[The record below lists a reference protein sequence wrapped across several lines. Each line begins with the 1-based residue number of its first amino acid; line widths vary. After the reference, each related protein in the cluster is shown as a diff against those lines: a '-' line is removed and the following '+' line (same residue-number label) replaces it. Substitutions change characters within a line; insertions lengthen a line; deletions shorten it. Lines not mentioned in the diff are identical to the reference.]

1 MKNNDFISFLF
12 MLYNNAQYK
21 NETMDQGSVI
31 EYYKKLKDI
40 ISTNDGTRSF
50 IIRTEDCHDQNAP
63 FNQSQETRL
72 RITHSDHMISQITEG
87 FINFKI
93 KLTIQLSK
101 DIQTTHVNDTEK
113 LGKIFVG
120 FKSSNQLL
128 DQLQIYS
135 NNLSTGYQQNECCR
149 EGFCYST
156 IKPYSEKKTRKYT
169 HSLYENVSDYSQS
182 VCGTYVDLVDIMDGQ
197 KHDVEFE
204 MNLPFEDML
213 ALQAFDLYPN
223 RIVGDIEIRFYVKP
237 AGLVYCQVDPRKIKE
252 VKEFMEDS
260 TIASTF
266 KSIPIFKH
274 GFTQIGNDSKIAA
287 LNVGSDKSI
296 TPTTESITLSCL
308 GLTVTACKSNM
319 FGFGVKESTL
329 QAIEQMFSEPVSI
342 PSQQLDYNAFP
353 TAPTAAGVQGTMN
366 SPLSNITSITVVF
379 PKHAN
384 DYTCFD
390 NPIYHNLQLTING
403 KNYPDEPVS
412 TLGARFLQYQ
422 LVASELDGGIQ
433 CTKEFEDSLTMP
445 KNKDDGTRYKNT
457 LSDASSFMLN
467 IQTERSR
474 GGYLFD
480 GLDSNGQ
487 NVPIQIR
494 GQPIHSG
501 DGDTYFNCDET
512 GQNHPPPPQ
521 VFFCRDT
528 YFTVDIHDGLVY
540 HLKGCPPGSQV

>member
-1 MKNNDFISFLF
+1 

-50 IIRTEDCHDQNAP
+50 IIRTEDCHDQNDP

-72 RITHSDHMISQITEG
+72 KITNSDHMISQITEG

>member
-1 MKNNDFISFLF
+1 

-21 NETMDQGSVI
+21 NETTDQGCVV
-31 EYYKKLKDI
+31 EYYEKLRDL
-40 ISTNDGTRSF
+40 ISKNDGTRSF

-72 RITHSDHMISQITEG
+72 RITHNDHMISQITEG

-93 KLTIQLSK
+93 KLTLQLSK
-101 DIQTTHVNDTEK
+101 DIQATHVNDTNH
-113 LGKIFVG
+113 LGKLFVG

-135 NNLSTGYQQNECCR
+135 NNVSTGYQQNECCR
-149 EGFCYST
+149 EGYCYST

-182 VCGTYVDLVDIMDGQ
+182 VCGTYIDLSDFRDGQ

-204 MNLPFEDML
+204 MNLPFEDIL
-213 ALQAFDLYPN
+213 AFQAFDLYPN
-223 RIVGDIEIRFYVKP
+223 RVVGDIEIRFYVKP
-237 AGLVYCQVDPRKIKE
+237 VGLVYCQVDPRTIKE
-252 VKEFMEDS
+252 VKEYMED
-260 TIASTF
+260 TIIDSTF
-266 KSIPIFKH
+266 KSAPVFKH
-274 GFTQIGNDSKIAA
+274 GFTQIGNESKIAA

-308 GLTVTACKSNM
+308 GLTVTSCKSNM
-319 FGFGVKESTL
+319 FGFCVKEHSL
-329 QAIEQMFSEPVSI
+329 QSIAQMLSRPLPI

-353 TAPTAAGVQGTMN
+353 LAATRSGIQSTINM
-366 SPLSNITSITVVF
+366 PLFNTTSITVVF

-390 NPIYHNLQLTING
+390 NPIYHNVQLTING
-403 KNYPDEPVS
+403 QNYPDEPVS

-433 CTKEFEDSLTMP
+433 CTKEFEDSLTMDR
-445 KNKDDGTRYKNT
+445 NKADGGKYKNT

-487 NVPIQIR
+487 NIPIQIR
-494 GQPIHSG
+494 GQPIYTG
-501 DGDTYFNCDET
+501 VNDTYFNFDET

-521 VFFCRDT
+521 IFMCRDT
-528 YFTVDIHDGLVY
+528 FFTVDTQYGLIY
-540 HLKGCPPGSQV
+540 HPTGVPEGSQVQ

>member
-1 MKNNDFISFLF
+1 

-21 NETMDQGSVI
+21 NESMDQGSVV

-72 RITHSDHMISQITEG
+72 RITHNDHMISQITEG
-87 FINFKI
+87 FINFNI
-93 KLTIQLSK
+93 KLTLQLSEVIT
-101 DIQTTHVNDTEK
+101 DIHSGDEK
-113 LGKIFVG
+113 QLGKIFVG

-135 NNLSTGYQQNECCR
+135 NNISSGYQQNECCR

-182 VCGTYVDLVDIMDGQ
+182 VCGTYVDLNTLMDGQ

-213 ALQAFDLYPN
+213 AFQAFDLYPN

-237 AGLVYCQVDPRKIKE
+237 VGLVYCQVDPRKIKE
-252 VKEFMEDS
+252 VKEFMEDES
-260 TIASTF
+260 IAATF
-266 KSIPIFKH
+266 TETPVFLH
-274 GFTQIGNDSKIAA
+274 QFTQIGNESKIAA
-287 LNVGSDKSI
+287 LKIDSGNVTS
-296 TPTTESITLSCL
+296 TTKAVTLSCH
-308 GLTVTACKSNM
+308 GLTVTSCKSNM

-329 QAIEQMFSEPVSI
+329 QAIASMFSEPVSI

-353 TAPTAAGVQGTMN
+353 LAPTRAGVQSTIN
-366 SPLSNITSITVVF
+366 APLNNTTSISVMF
-379 PKHAN
+379 PKHSN

-390 NPIYHNLQLTING
+390 NPIYHNVQLTING
-403 KNYPDEPVS
+403 QNYPDEPVS

>member
-1 MKNNDFISFLF
+1 

-21 NETMDQGSVI
+21 NETTDQGCVV
-31 EYYKKLKDI
+31 EYYEKLRDL
-40 ISTNDGTRSF
+40 ISKNDGTRSF

-72 RITHSDHMISQITEG
+72 RITHNDHMISQITEG

-93 KLTIQLSK
+93 KLTLQLSK
-101 DIQTTHVNDTEK
+101 DIQATHVNDTNH
-113 LGKIFVG
+113 LGKLFVG

-135 NNLSTGYQQNECCR
+135 NNVSTGYQQNECCR
-149 EGFCYST
+149 EGYCYST

-182 VCGTYVDLVDIMDGQ
+182 VCGTYIDLSDFRDGQ

-204 MNLPFEDML
+204 MNLPFEDIL
-213 ALQAFDLYPN
+213 AFQAFDLYPN
-223 RIVGDIEIRFYVKP
+223 RVVGDIEIRFYVKP
-237 AGLVYCQVDPRKIKE
+237 VGLVYCQVDPRTIKE
-252 VKEFMEDS
+252 VKEYMED
-260 TIASTF
+260 TIIDSTF
-266 KSIPIFKH
+266 KSAPVFKH
-274 GFTQIGNDSKIAA
+274 GFTQIGNESKIAA

-308 GLTVTACKSNM
+308 GLTVTSCKSNM
-319 FGFGVKESTL
+319 FGFCVKEHSL
-329 QAIEQMFSEPVSI
+329 QSIAQMLSRPLPI

-353 TAPTAAGVQGTMN
+353 LAATRSGIQSTINM
-366 SPLSNITSITVVF
+366 PLFNTTSITVVF

-390 NPIYHNLQLTING
+390 NPIYHNVQLTING
-403 KNYPDEPVS
+403 QNYPDEPVS

-433 CTKEFEDSLTMP
+433 CTKEFEDSLTMDR
-445 KNKDDGTRYKNT
+445 NKADGGKYKNT

-487 NVPIQIR
+487 NIPIQIR
-494 GQPIHSG
+494 GQPIYP
-501 DGDTYFNCDET
+501 DVNDTYYNFDET
-512 GQNHPPPPQ
+512 GENHPPPPQ
-521 VFFCRDT
+521 LFVCRDT
-528 YFTVDIHDGLVY
+528 YFTVDINDGLVY
-540 HLKGCPPGSQV
+540 HPTGSPEGSQV

>member
-1 MKNNDFISFLF
+1 

-296 TPTTESITLSCL
+296 IPTTESITLSCL

>member
-1 MKNNDFISFLF
+1 

-21 NETMDQGSVI
+21 NESMDQGSVV

-72 RITHSDHMISQITEG
+72 RITHNDHMISQITEG
-87 FINFKI
+87 FINFNI
-93 KLTIQLSK
+93 KLTLQLSEVIT
-101 DIQTTHVNDTEK
+101 DIHSGDEK
-113 LGKIFVG
+113 QLGKIFVG

-135 NNLSTGYQQNECCR
+135 NNISSGYQQNECCR

-182 VCGTYVDLVDIMDGQ
+182 VCGTYVDLNTLMDGQ

-213 ALQAFDLYPN
+213 AFQAFDLYPN

-237 AGLVYCQVDPRKIKE
+237 VGLVYCQVDPRKIKE
-252 VKEFMEDS
+252 VKEFMEDES
-260 TIASTF
+260 IAATF
-266 KSIPIFKH
+266 TETPVFLH
-274 GFTQIGNDSKIAA
+274 QFTQIGNESKIAA
-287 LNVGSDKSI
+287 LKIDSGNV
-296 TPTTESITLSCL
+296 TTTTKAVTLSCH
-308 GLTVTACKSNM
+308 GLTVTSCKSNM

-329 QAIEQMFSEPVSI
+329 QAIASMFSEPVSI

-353 TAPTAAGVQGTMN
+353 LAPTRAGVQSTIN
-366 SPLSNITSITVVF
+366 APLNNTTSISVMF
-379 PKHAN
+379 PKHSN

-390 NPIYHNLQLTING
+390 NPIYHNVQLTING
-403 KNYPDEPVS
+403 QNYPDEPVS

-512 GQNHPPPPQ
+512 GKNHPPPPQ

>member
-1 MKNNDFISFLF
+1 

-512 GQNHPPPPQ
+512 GKNHPPPPQ

-528 YFTVDIHDGLVY
+528 FFTVDIHDGLVY

>member
-1 MKNNDFISFLF
+1 

-169 HSLYENVSDYSQS
+169 HSLYENVLDYSQS

-512 GQNHPPPPQ
+512 GKNHPPPPQ

>member
-1 MKNNDFISFLF
+1 

-21 NETMDQGSVI
+21 NETTDQGCVV
-31 EYYKKLKDI
+31 EYYEKLRDL
-40 ISTNDGTRSF
+40 ISKNDGTRSF

-72 RITHSDHMISQITEG
+72 RITHNDHMISQITEG

-93 KLTIQLSK
+93 KLTLQLSK
-101 DIQTTHVNDTEK
+101 DIQATHVNDTNH
-113 LGKIFVG
+113 LGKLFVG

-135 NNLSTGYQQNECCR
+135 NNVSTGYQQNECCR
-149 EGFCYST
+149 EGYCYST

-182 VCGTYVDLVDIMDGQ
+182 VCGTYIDLSDFRDGQ

-204 MNLPFEDML
+204 MNLPFEDIL
-213 ALQAFDLYPN
+213 AFQAFDLYPN
-223 RIVGDIEIRFYVKP
+223 RVVGDIEIRFYVKP
-237 AGLVYCQVDPRKIKE
+237 VGLVYCQVDPRTIKE
-252 VKEFMEDS
+252 VKEYMED
-260 TIASTF
+260 TIIDSTF
-266 KSIPIFKH
+266 KSAPVFKH
-274 GFTQIGNDSKIAA
+274 GFTQIGNESKIAA

-308 GLTVTACKSNM
+308 GLTVTSCKSNM
-319 FGFGVKESTL
+319 FGFCVKEHSL
-329 QAIEQMFSEPVSI
+329 QSIAQMLSRPLPI

-353 TAPTAAGVQGTMN
+353 LPATRSGIQSTINM
-366 SPLSNITSITVVF
+366 PLFNTTSITVVF

-390 NPIYHNLQLTING
+390 NPIYHNVQLTING
-403 KNYPDEPVS
+403 QNYPDEPVS

-433 CTKEFEDSLTMP
+433 CTKEFEDSLTMDR
-445 KNKDDGTRYKNT
+445 NKADGGKYKNT

-487 NVPIQIR
+487 NIPIQIR
-494 GQPIHSG
+494 GQPIYP
-501 DGDTYFNCDET
+501 DVNDTYYNFDET
-512 GQNHPPPPQ
+512 GENHPPPPQ
-521 VFFCRDT
+521 LFVCRDT
-528 YFTVDIHDGLVY
+528 YFTVDINDGLVY
-540 HLKGCPPGSQV
+540 HPTGSPEGSQV

>member
-1 MKNNDFISFLF
+1 

-21 NETMDQGSVI
+21 NETMDQGSVV

-101 DIQTTHVNDTEK
+101 DIQTTHVNDTNH

>member
-1 MKNNDFISFLF
+1 

-21 NETMDQGSVI
+21 NETTDQGCVV
-31 EYYKKLKDI
+31 EYYEKLRDL
-40 ISTNDGTRSF
+40 ISKNDGTRSF

-72 RITHSDHMISQITEG
+72 RITHNDHMISQITEG

-93 KLTIQLSK
+93 KLTLQLSK
-101 DIQTTHVNDTEK
+101 DIQATHVNDTNH
-113 LGKIFVG
+113 LGKLFVG

-135 NNLSTGYQQNECCR
+135 NNVSTGYQQNECCR
-149 EGFCYST
+149 EGYCYST

-182 VCGTYVDLVDIMDGQ
+182 VCGTYIDLSDFRDGQ

>member
-1 MKNNDFISFLF
+1 

-329 QAIEQMFSEPVSI
+329 QAIASMFSEPVSI

>member
-1 MKNNDFISFLF
+1 

-21 NETMDQGSVI
+21 NESMDQGSVV

-72 RITHSDHMISQITEG
+72 RITHNDHMISQITEG
-87 FINFKI
+87 FINFNI
-93 KLTIQLSK
+93 KLTLQLSEVIT
-101 DIQTTHVNDTEK
+101 DIHSGDEK
-113 LGKIFVG
+113 QLGKIFVG

-135 NNLSTGYQQNECCR
+135 NNISSGYQQNECCR

-182 VCGTYVDLVDIMDGQ
+182 VCGTYVDLNTLMDGQ

-213 ALQAFDLYPN
+213 AFQAFDLYPN

-237 AGLVYCQVDPRKIKE
+237 VGLVYCQVDPRKIKE
-252 VKEFMEDS
+252 VKEFMEDES
-260 TIASTF
+260 IAATF
-266 KSIPIFKH
+266 TETPVFLH
-274 GFTQIGNDSKIAA
+274 QFTQIGNESKIAA
-287 LNVGSDKSI
+287 LKIDSGNVTS
-296 TPTTESITLSCL
+296 TTKAVTLSCH
-308 GLTVTACKSNM
+308 GLTVTSCKSNM

-329 QAIEQMFSEPVSI
+329 QAIASMFSEPVSI

-353 TAPTAAGVQGTMN
+353 LAPTRAGVQSTIN
-366 SPLSNITSITVVF
+366 APLNNTTSISVMF
-379 PKHAN
+379 PKHSN

-390 NPIYHNLQLTING
+390 NPIYHNVQLTING
-403 KNYPDEPVS
+403 QNYPDEPIS

-433 CTKEFEDSLTMP
+433 CTKEYEDSLTMI
-445 KNKDDGTRYKNT
+445 KNNETTGKRFKNT
-457 LSDASSFMLN
+457 LSDASSFMIN

-474 GGYLFD
+474 GGYLYD

-487 NVPIQIR
+487 NIPIQIR
-494 GQPIHSG
+494 GQPIYS
-501 DGDTYFNCDET
+501 DAQDTYFNYDES

-521 VFFCRDT
+521 LFICRDT
-528 YFTVDIHDGLVY
+528 YFTVDTSNGLVY
-540 HLKGCPPGSQV
+540 HPTGSPPGSQA

>member
-1 MKNNDFISFLF
+1 
-12 MLYNNAQYK
+12 
-21 NETMDQGSVI
+21 
-31 EYYKKLKDI
+31 
-40 ISTNDGTRSF
+40 
-50 IIRTEDCHDQNAP
+50 
-63 FNQSQETRL
+63 
-72 RITHSDHMISQITEG
+72 MISQITEG
-87 FINFKI
+87 FINFNI
-93 KLTIQLSK
+93 KLTLQLSDVIT
-101 DIQTTHVNDTEK
+101 DIHSGDEK
-113 LGKIFVG
+113 QLGKIFVG

-135 NNLSTGYQQNECCR
+135 NNISSGYQQNECCR

-182 VCGTYVDLVDIMDGQ
+182 VCGTYIDLSDFRDGQ

-213 ALQAFDLYPN
+213 AFQAFDLYPN

-237 AGLVYCQVDPRKIKE
+237 VGLVYCQVDPRKIKE
-252 VKEFMEDS
+252 VKEFMEDES
-260 TIASTF
+260 IAATF
-266 KSIPIFKH
+266 TETPVFLH
-274 GFTQIGNDSKIAA
+274 QFTQIGNESKIAA
-287 LNVGSDKSI
+287 LKISSGNVTS
-296 TPTTESITLSCL
+296 TTKAVTLSCH
-308 GLTVTACKSNM
+308 GLTVTSCKSNM

-329 QAIEQMFSEPVSI
+329 QAIASMFSEPVSI

>member
-1 MKNNDFISFLF
+1 

-21 NETMDQGSVI
+21 NETTDQGCVV
-31 EYYKKLKDI
+31 EYYEKLRDL
-40 ISTNDGTRSF
+40 ISKNDGTRSF

-93 KLTIQLSK
+93 KLTLQLSK
-101 DIQTTHVNDTEK
+101 DIQATHVNDTNH
-113 LGKIFVG
+113 LGKLFVG

-135 NNLSTGYQQNECCR
+135 NNVSTGYQQNECCR
-149 EGFCYST
+149 EGYCYST

-182 VCGTYVDLVDIMDGQ
+182 VCGTYIDLSDFRDGQ

-204 MNLPFEDML
+204 MNLPFEDIL
-213 ALQAFDLYPN
+213 AFQAFDLYPN
-223 RIVGDIEIRFYVKP
+223 RVVGDIEIRFYVKP
-237 AGLVYCQVDPRKIKE
+237 VGLVYCQVDPRKIKE
-252 VKEFMEDS
+252 VKEFMEDES
-260 TIASTF
+260 IAATF
-266 KSIPIFKH
+266 TETPVFLH
-274 GFTQIGNDSKIAA
+274 QFTQIGNESKIAA
-287 LNVGSDKSI
+287 LKISSGNVTS
-296 TPTTESITLSCL
+296 TTKAVTLSCH
-308 GLTVTACKSNM
+308 GLTVTSCKSNM

-329 QAIEQMFSEPVSI
+329 QAIASMFSEPVSI

-353 TAPTAAGVQGTMN
+353 LAPTRAGVQSTIN
-366 SPLSNITSITVVF
+366 APLNNTTSISVMF
-379 PKHAN
+379 PKHSN

-390 NPIYHNLQLTING
+390 NPIYHNVQLTING
-403 KNYPDEPVS
+403 QNYPDEPVS

-433 CTKEFEDSLTMP
+433 CTKEFEDSLTMDR
-445 KNKDDGTRYKNT
+445 NKADGGKYKNT

-487 NVPIQIR
+487 NIPIQIR
-494 GQPIHSG
+494 GQPIYP
-501 DGDTYFNCDET
+501 DVNDTYYNFDET
-512 GQNHPPPPQ
+512 GENHPPPPQ
-521 VFFCRDT
+521 LFVCRDT
-528 YFTVDIHDGLVY
+528 YFTVDINDGLVY
-540 HLKGCPPGSQV
+540 HPTGSPEGSQV

>member
-1 MKNNDFISFLF
+1 

-21 NETMDQGSVI
+21 NETTDQGCVV
-31 EYYKKLKDI
+31 EYYEKLRDL
-40 ISTNDGTRSF
+40 ISKNDGTRSF

-72 RITHSDHMISQITEG
+72 RITHNDHMISQITEG

-101 DIQTTHVNDTEK
+101 DIQSTHVNDTEK

-135 NNLSTGYQQNECCR
+135 NNISSGYQQNECCR

-182 VCGTYVDLVDIMDGQ
+182 VCGTYVDLNTLMDGQ

-213 ALQAFDLYPN
+213 AFQAFDLYPN

-237 AGLVYCQVDPRKIKE
+237 VGLVYCQVDPRKIKE
-252 VKEFMEDS
+252 VKEFMEDES
-260 TIASTF
+260 IAATF
-266 KSIPIFKH
+266 TETPVFLH
-274 GFTQIGNDSKIAA
+274 QFTQIGNESKIAA
-287 LNVGSDKSI
+287 LKISSGNVTS
-296 TPTTESITLSCL
+296 TTKAVTLSCH
-308 GLTVTACKSNM
+308 GLTVTSCKSNM

-329 QAIEQMFSEPVSI
+329 QAIASMFSEPVSI

-390 NPIYHNLQLTING
+390 NPIYHNVQLTING
-403 KNYPDEPVS
+403 QNYPDEPIS

-433 CTKEFEDSLTMP
+433 CTKEYEDSLTMI
-445 KNKDDGTRYKNT
+445 KNNETTGKRFKNT
-457 LSDASSFMLN
+457 LSDASSFMIN

-487 NVPIQIR
+487 NIPIQIR
-494 GQPIHSG
+494 GQPIYS
-501 DGDTYFNCDET
+501 DAQDTYFNYDES

-521 VFFCRDT
+521 LFICRDT
-528 YFTVDIHDGLVY
+528 YFTVDTSNGLVY
-540 HLKGCPPGSQV
+540 HPTGSPEGSQV

>member
-1 MKNNDFISFLF
+1 

-21 NETMDQGSVI
+21 NETMDQGSVV

-308 GLTVTACKSNM
+308 GLTVTSCKSNM

-329 QAIEQMFSEPVSI
+329 QAIASMFSEPVSI

>member
-1 MKNNDFISFLF
+1 

-21 NETMDQGSVI
+21 NETTDQGCVV
-31 EYYKKLKDI
+31 EYYEKLRDL
-40 ISTNDGTRSF
+40 ISKNDGTRSF

-72 RITHSDHMISQITEG
+72 RITHNDHMISQITEG

-93 KLTIQLSK
+93 KLTLQLSK
-101 DIQTTHVNDTEK
+101 DIQATHVNDTNH
-113 LGKIFVG
+113 LGKLFVG

-135 NNLSTGYQQNECCR
+135 NNVSTGYQQNECCR
-149 EGFCYST
+149 EGYCYST

-182 VCGTYVDLVDIMDGQ
+182 VCGTYIDLSDFRDGQ

-204 MNLPFEDML
+204 MNLPFEDIL
-213 ALQAFDLYPN
+213 AFQAFDLYPN
-223 RIVGDIEIRFYVKP
+223 RVVGDIEIRFYVKP
-237 AGLVYCQVDPRKIKE
+237 VGLVYCQVDPRKIKE

>member
-1 MKNNDFISFLF
+1 

-21 NETMDQGSVI
+21 NESMDQGSVV

-72 RITHSDHMISQITEG
+72 RITHNDHMISQITEG
-87 FINFKI
+87 FINFNI
-93 KLTIQLSK
+93 KLTLQLSEVIT
-101 DIQTTHVNDTEK
+101 DIHSGDEK
-113 LGKIFVG
+113 QLGKIFVG

-135 NNLSTGYQQNECCR
+135 NNISSGYQQNECCR

-182 VCGTYVDLVDIMDGQ
+182 VCGTYVDLNTLMDGQ

-213 ALQAFDLYPN
+213 AFQAFDLYPN

-237 AGLVYCQVDPRKIKE
+237 VGLVYCQVDPRKIKE
-252 VKEFMEDS
+252 VKEFMEDES
-260 TIASTF
+260 IAATF
-266 KSIPIFKH
+266 TETPVFLH
-274 GFTQIGNDSKIAA
+274 QFTQIGNESKIAA
-287 LNVGSDKSI
+287 LKISSGNVTS
-296 TPTTESITLSCL
+296 TTKAVTLSCH
-308 GLTVTACKSNM
+308 GLTVTSCKSNM

-329 QAIEQMFSEPVSI
+329 QAIASMFSEPVSI

-353 TAPTAAGVQGTMN
+353 LAPTRAGVQSTIN
-366 SPLSNITSITVVF
+366 APLNNTTSISVMF
-379 PKHAN
+379 PKHSN

-390 NPIYHNLQLTING
+390 NPIYHNVQLTING
-403 KNYPDEPVS
+403 QNYPDEPIS

-433 CTKEFEDSLTMP
+433 CTKEYEDSLTMI
-445 KNKDDGTRYKNT
+445 KNNETTGKRFKNT
-457 LSDASSFMLN
+457 LSDASSFMIN

-474 GGYLFD
+474 GGYLYD

-487 NVPIQIR
+487 NIPIQIR
-494 GQPIHSG
+494 GQPIYS
-501 DGDTYFNCDET
+501 DAQDTYFNYDES

-521 VFFCRDT
+521 LFICRDT
-528 YFTVDIHDGLVY
+528 YFTVDTSNGLVY
-540 HLKGCPPGSQV
+540 HPT

>member
-1 MKNNDFISFLF
+1 

-101 DIQTTHVNDTEK
+101 DIQSTHVNDTEK

-237 AGLVYCQVDPRKIKE
+237 AGLVYCQVDPRNIKE

-512 GQNHPPPPQ
+512 GKNHPPPPQ

>member
-1 MKNNDFISFLF
+1 

-72 RITHSDHMISQITEG
+72 KITHSDHMISQITEG

-182 VCGTYVDLVDIMDGQ
+182 VCGTYVDLVDIMDGL

-512 GQNHPPPPQ
+512 GKNHPPPPQ

>member
-1 MKNNDFISFLF
+1 

-21 NETMDQGSVI
+21 NETTDQGCVV
-31 EYYKKLKDI
+31 EYYEKLRDL
-40 ISTNDGTRSF
+40 ISKNDGTRSF

-72 RITHSDHMISQITEG
+72 RITHNDHMISQITEG

-93 KLTIQLSK
+93 KLTLQLSK
-101 DIQTTHVNDTEK
+101 DIQATHVNDTNH
-113 LGKIFVG
+113 LGKLFVG

-135 NNLSTGYQQNECCR
+135 NNVSTGYQQNECCR
-149 EGFCYST
+149 EGYCYST

-182 VCGTYVDLVDIMDGQ
+182 VCGTYIDLSDFRDGQ

-204 MNLPFEDML
+204 MNLPFEDIL
-213 ALQAFDLYPN
+213 AFQAFDLYPN
-223 RIVGDIEIRFYVKP
+223 RVVGDIEIRFYVKP
-237 AGLVYCQVDPRKIKE
+237 VGLVYCQVDPRTIKE
-252 VKEFMEDS
+252 VKEYMED
-260 TIASTF
+260 TIIDSTF
-266 KSIPIFKH
+266 KAAPVFKH
-274 GFTQIGNDSKIAA
+274 GFTQIGNESKIAA

-308 GLTVTACKSNM
+308 GLTVTSCKSNM
-319 FGFGVKESTL
+319 FGFCVKEHSL
-329 QAIEQMFSEPVSI
+329 QSIAQMLSRPLPI

-353 TAPTAAGVQGTMN
+353 LAATRSGIQSTINM
-366 SPLSNITSITVVF
+366 PLFNTTSITVVF

-390 NPIYHNLQLTING
+390 NPIYHNVQLTING
-403 KNYPDEPVS
+403 QNYPDEPVS

-433 CTKEFEDSLTMP
+433 CTKEFEDSLTMDR
-445 KNKDDGTRYKNT
+445 NKADGGKYKNT

-487 NVPIQIR
+487 NIPIQIR
-494 GQPIHSG
+494 GQPIYP
-501 DGDTYFNCDET
+501 DVNDTYYNFDET
-512 GQNHPPPPQ
+512 GENHPPPPQ
-521 VFFCRDT
+521 LFVCRDT
-528 YFTVDIHDGLVY
+528 YFTVDINDGLVY
-540 HLKGCPPGSQV
+540 HPTGSPEGSQV

>member
-1 MKNNDFISFLF
+1 

-21 NETMDQGSVI
+21 NETTDQGCVV
-31 EYYKKLKDI
+31 EYYEKLRDL
-40 ISTNDGTRSF
+40 ISKNDGTRSF

-72 RITHSDHMISQITEG
+72 RITHNDHMISQITEG

-93 KLTIQLSK
+93 KLTLQLSK
-101 DIQTTHVNDTEK
+101 DIQATHVNDTNH
-113 LGKIFVG
+113 LGKLFVG

-135 NNLSTGYQQNECCR
+135 NNVSTGYQQNECCR
-149 EGFCYST
+149 EGYCYST

-182 VCGTYVDLVDIMDGQ
+182 VCGTYVDLNTLMDGQ
-197 KHDVEFE
+197 KHEVEFE

-213 ALQAFDLYPN
+213 AFQAFDLYPN

-237 AGLVYCQVDPRKIKE
+237 VGLVYCQVDPRTIKE
-252 VKEFMEDS
+252 VKEYMED
-260 TIASTF
+260 TIIDSTF
-266 KSIPIFKH
+266 KSAPVFKH
-274 GFTQIGNDSKIAA
+274 GFTQIGNESKIAA

-308 GLTVTACKSNM
+308 GLTVTSCKSNM
-319 FGFGVKESTL
+319 FGFCVKEHSL
-329 QAIEQMFSEPVSI
+329 QSIAQMLSRPLPI

-353 TAPTAAGVQGTMN
+353 LAATRSGIQSTINM
-366 SPLSNITSITVVF
+366 PLFNTTSITVVF

-390 NPIYHNLQLTING
+390 NPIYHNVQLTING
-403 KNYPDEPVS
+403 QNYPDEPVS

-433 CTKEFEDSLTMP
+433 CTKEFEDSLTMD
-445 KNKDDGTRYKNT
+445 KNKSDGGKYKNT

-487 NVPIQIR
+487 NIPIQIR
-494 GQPIHSG
+494 GQPIYP
-501 DGDTYFNCDET
+501 DVNDTYYNFDET
-512 GQNHPPPPQ
+512 GENHPPPPQ
-521 VFFCRDT
+521 LFVCRDT
-528 YFTVDIHDGLVY
+528 YFTVDINDGLVY
-540 HLKGCPPGSQV
+540 HPTGSPEGSQV

>member
-1 MKNNDFISFLF
+1 

-21 NETMDQGSVI
+21 NETTDQGCVV
-31 EYYKKLKDI
+31 EYYEKLRDL
-40 ISTNDGTRSF
+40 ISKNDGTRSF

-72 RITHSDHMISQITEG
+72 RITHNDHMISQITEG

-93 KLTIQLSK
+93 KLTLQLSK
-101 DIQTTHVNDTEK
+101 DIQATHVNDTNH
-113 LGKIFVG
+113 LGKLFVG

-135 NNLSTGYQQNECCR
+135 NNVSTGYQQNECCR
-149 EGFCYST
+149 EGYCYST

-182 VCGTYVDLVDIMDGQ
+182 VCGTYIDLSDFRDGQ

-204 MNLPFEDML
+204 MNLPFEDIL
-213 ALQAFDLYPN
+213 AFQAFDLYPN
-223 RIVGDIEIRFYVKP
+223 RVVGDIEIRFYVKP
-237 AGLVYCQVDPRKIKE
+237 VGLVYCQVDPRTIKE
-252 VKEFMEDS
+252 VKEYMED
-260 TIASTF
+260 TIIDSTF
-266 KSIPIFKH
+266 KSAPVFKH
-274 GFTQIGNDSKIAA
+274 GFTQIGNESKIAA

-308 GLTVTACKSNM
+308 GLTVTSCKSNM
-319 FGFGVKESTL
+319 FGFCVKEHSL
-329 QAIEQMFSEPVSI
+329 QSIAQMLSRPLPI
-342 PSQQLDYNAFP
+342 PSQQLDYNAFQL
-353 TAPTAAGVQGTMN
+353 AATRSGIQSTINM
-366 SPLSNITSITVVF
+366 PLFNTTSITVVF

-390 NPIYHNLQLTING
+390 NPIYHNVQLTING
-403 KNYPDEPVS
+403 QNYPDEPVS

-433 CTKEFEDSLTMP
+433 CTKEFEDSLTMDR
-445 KNKDDGTRYKNT
+445 NKADGGKYKNT

-487 NVPIQIR
+487 NIPIQIR
-494 GQPIHSG
+494 GQPIYP
-501 DGDTYFNCDET
+501 DVNDTYYNFDET
-512 GQNHPPPPQ
+512 GENHPPPPQ
-521 VFFCRDT
+521 LFVCRDT
-528 YFTVDIHDGLVY
+528 YFTVDINDGLVY
-540 HLKGCPPGSQV
+540 HPTGSPEGSQV

>member
-1 MKNNDFISFLF
+1 

-21 NETMDQGSVI
+21 NETTDQGCVV
-31 EYYKKLKDI
+31 EYYEKLRDL
-40 ISTNDGTRSF
+40 ISKNDGTRSF

-72 RITHSDHMISQITEG
+72 RITHNDHMISQITEG

-93 KLTIQLSK
+93 KLTLQLSK
-101 DIQTTHVNDTEK
+101 DIQTTHVNDTNH
-113 LGKIFVG
+113 LGKLFVG

-135 NNLSTGYQQNECCR
+135 NNVSTGYQQNECCR
-149 EGFCYST
+149 EGYCYST

-182 VCGTYVDLVDIMDGQ
+182 VCGTYIDLSDFRDGQ

-204 MNLPFEDML
+204 MNLPFEDIL
-213 ALQAFDLYPN
+213 AFQAFDLYPN
-223 RIVGDIEIRFYVKP
+223 RVVGDIEIRFYVKP
-237 AGLVYCQVDPRKIKE
+237 VGLVYCQVDPRKIKE
-252 VKEFMEDS
+252 VKEFMEDES
-260 TIASTF
+260 IAATF
-266 KSIPIFKH
+266 TETPVFLH
-274 GFTQIGNDSKIAA
+274 QFTQIGNESKIAA
-287 LNVGSDKSI
+287 LKIDSGNV
-296 TPTTESITLSCL
+296 TTTTKAVTLSCH
-308 GLTVTACKSNM
+308 GLTVTSCKSNM

-329 QAIEQMFSEPVSI
+329 QAIASMFSEPVSI

-390 NPIYHNLQLTING
+390 NPIYHNVQLTING
-403 KNYPDEPVS
+403 QNYPDEPVS

-433 CTKEFEDSLTMP
+433 CTKEFEDSLTMDR
-445 KNKDDGTRYKNT
+445 NKADGGKYKNT

-487 NVPIQIR
+487 NIPIQIR
-494 GQPIHSG
+494 GQPIYP
-501 DGDTYFNCDET
+501 DVNDTYYNFDET
-512 GQNHPPPPQ
+512 GENHPPPPQ
-521 VFFCRDT
+521 LFVCRDT
-528 YFTVDIHDGLVY
+528 YFTVDINDGLVY
-540 HLKGCPPGSQV
+540 HPTGSPEGSQV

>member
-1 MKNNDFISFLF
+1 

-182 VCGTYVDLVDIMDGQ
+182 VCGTYVDLVDITDGQ

-494 GQPIHSG
+494 GQSIHSG

>member
-21 NETMDQGSVI
+21 NETMDQGSVV

>member
-1 MKNNDFISFLF
+1 

-379 PKHAN
+379 PKHTN

-512 GQNHPPPPQ
+512 GKNHPPPPQ

>member
-1 MKNNDFISFLF
+1 

-72 RITHSDHMISQITEG
+72 KITHSDHMISQITEG

-101 DIQTTHVNDTEK
+101 DIQSTHVNDTEK

-197 KHDVEFE
+197 KHDIEFE

>member
-1 MKNNDFISFLF
+1 

-353 TAPTAAGVQGTMN
+353 LAPTRAGVQSTIN
-366 SPLSNITSITVVF
+366 APLNNTTSISVMF
-379 PKHAN
+379 PKHSN

-390 NPIYHNLQLTING
+390 NPIYHNVQLTING
-403 KNYPDEPVS
+403 QNYPDEPVS

-512 GQNHPPPPQ
+512 GKNHPPPPQ

>member
-1 MKNNDFISFLF
+1 

-72 RITHSDHMISQITEG
+72 RITHNDHMISQITEG

-93 KLTIQLSK
+93 KLTLQLSK
-101 DIQTTHVNDTEK
+101 DIQATHVNDTEK

-135 NNLSTGYQQNECCR
+135 NNISSGYQQNECCR

-182 VCGTYVDLVDIMDGQ
+182 VCGTYVDLNTLMDGQ

-213 ALQAFDLYPN
+213 AFQAFDLYPN

-237 AGLVYCQVDPRKIKE
+237 VGLVYCQVDPRKIKE
-252 VKEFMEDS
+252 VKEFMEDES
-260 TIASTF
+260 IAATF
-266 KSIPIFKH
+266 TETPVFLH
-274 GFTQIGNDSKIAA
+274 QFTQIGNESKIAA
-287 LNVGSDKSI
+287 LKIDSGNV
-296 TPTTESITLSCL
+296 TTTTKAVTLSCH
-308 GLTVTACKSNM
+308 GLTVTSCKSNM

-329 QAIEQMFSEPVSI
+329 QAIASMFSEPVSI

-353 TAPTAAGVQGTMN
+353 LAPTRAGVQSTIN
-366 SPLSNITSITVVF
+366 APLNNTTSISVMF
-379 PKHAN
+379 PKHSN

-390 NPIYHNLQLTING
+390 NPIYHNVQLTING
-403 KNYPDEPVS
+403 QNYPDEPVS

-512 GQNHPPPPQ
+512 GKNHPPPPQ

>member
-1 MKNNDFISFLF
+1 

-21 NETMDQGSVI
+21 NETTDQGCVV
-31 EYYKKLKDI
+31 EYYEKLRDL
-40 ISTNDGTRSF
+40 ISKNDGTRSF

-72 RITHSDHMISQITEG
+72 RITHNDHMISQITEG

-93 KLTIQLSK
+93 KLTLQLSK
-101 DIQTTHVNDTEK
+101 DIQATHVNDTNH
-113 LGKIFVG
+113 LGKLFVG

-135 NNLSTGYQQNECCR
+135 NNVSTGYQQNECCR
-149 EGFCYST
+149 EGYCYST

-182 VCGTYVDLVDIMDGQ
+182 VCGTYIDLSDFRDGQ

-204 MNLPFEDML
+204 MNLPFEDIL
-213 ALQAFDLYPN
+213 AFQAFDLNPN
-223 RIVGDIEIRFYVKP
+223 RVVGDIEIRFYVKP
-237 AGLVYCQVDPRKIKE
+237 VGLVYCQVDPRTIKE
-252 VKEFMEDS
+252 VKEYMED
-260 TIASTF
+260 TIIDSTF
-266 KSIPIFKH
+266 KSAPVFKH
-274 GFTQIGNDSKIAA
+274 GFTQIGNESKIAA

-308 GLTVTACKSNM
+308 GLTVTSCKSNM
-319 FGFGVKESTL
+319 FGFCVKEHSL
-329 QAIEQMFSEPVSI
+329 QSIAQMLSRPLPI

-353 TAPTAAGVQGTMN
+353 LAATRSGIQSTINM
-366 SPLSNITSITVVF
+366 PLFNTTSITVVF

-390 NPIYHNLQLTING
+390 NPIYHNVQLTING
-403 KNYPDEPVS
+403 QNYPDEPVS

-433 CTKEFEDSLTMP
+433 CTKEFEDSLTMDR
-445 KNKDDGTRYKNT
+445 NKADGGKYKNT

-487 NVPIQIR
+487 NIPIQIR
-494 GQPIHSG
+494 GQPIYP
-501 DGDTYFNCDET
+501 DVNDTYYNFDET
-512 GQNHPPPPQ
+512 GENHPPPPQ
-521 VFFCRDT
+521 LFVCRDT
-528 YFTVDIHDGLVY
+528 YFTVDINDGLVY
-540 HLKGCPPGSQV
+540 HPTGSPEGSQV

>member
-1 MKNNDFISFLF
+1 

-21 NETMDQGSVI
+21 NETMDQGSVV

-287 LNVGSDKSI
+287 SNVGCDKSI

>member
-1 MKNNDFISFLF
+1 

-72 RITHSDHMISQITEG
+72 RITHSDHMIAQITEG

>member
-1 MKNNDFISFLF
+1 

-21 NETMDQGSVI
+21 NETTDQGCVV
-31 EYYKKLKDI
+31 EYYEKLRDL
-40 ISTNDGTRSF
+40 ISKNDGTRSF

-63 FNQSQETRL
+63 FNQSQDTRL

-93 KLTIQLSK
+93 KLTLQLSK
-101 DIQTTHVNDTEK
+101 DIQTTHVNDTNH
-113 LGKIFVG
+113 LGKLFVG

-135 NNLSTGYQQNECCR
+135 NNVSTGYQQNECCR
-149 EGFCYST
+149 EGYCYST

-182 VCGTYVDLVDIMDGQ
+182 VCGTYIDLSDFRDGQ

-204 MNLPFEDML
+204 MNLPFEDIL
-213 ALQAFDLYPN
+213 AFQAFDLYPN
-223 RIVGDIEIRFYVKP
+223 RVVGDIEIRFYVKP
-237 AGLVYCQVDPRKIKE
+237 VGLVYCQVDPRTIKE
-252 VKEFMEDS
+252 VKEYMED
-260 TIASTF
+260 TIIDSTF
-266 KSIPIFKH
+266 KSAPVFKH
-274 GFTQIGNDSKIAA
+274 GFTQIGNESKIAA

-308 GLTVTACKSNM
+308 GLTVTSCKSNM
-319 FGFGVKESTL
+319 FGFCVKEHSL
-329 QAIEQMFSEPVSI
+329 QSIAQMLSRPLPI

-353 TAPTAAGVQGTMN
+353 LAATRSGIQSTINM
-366 SPLSNITSITVVF
+366 PLFNTTSITVVF

-390 NPIYHNLQLTING
+390 NPIYHNVQLTING
-403 KNYPDEPVS
+403 QNYPDEPVS

-433 CTKEFEDSLTMP
+433 CTKEFEDSLTMDR
-445 KNKDDGTRYKNT
+445 NKADGGKYKNT

-487 NVPIQIR
+487 NIPIQIR
-494 GQPIHSG
+494 GQPIYP
-501 DGDTYFNCDET
+501 DVNDTYYNFDET
-512 GQNHPPPPQ
+512 GENHPPPPQ
-521 VFFCRDT
+521 LFVCRDT
-528 YFTVDIHDGLVY
+528 YFTVDINDGLVY
-540 HLKGCPPGSQV
+540 HPTGSPEGSQV

>member
-1 MKNNDFISFLF
+1 

-21 NETMDQGSVI
+21 NETMDQGSVV

-101 DIQTTHVNDTEK
+101 DIQATHVNDTEK

-512 GQNHPPPPQ
+512 GKNHPPPPQ